1 MNVNVRAIHKLP
13 QLHIRAA
20 EKLNA
25 VPLLTPSAG
34 YLSSV
39 TGGER
44 LKKRRGDD
52 KGYTV
57 RRATPV
63 SPIRLMQYIEFA

>member
-1 MNVNVRAIHKLP
+1 MNVNVRDIHKLP
-13 QLHIRAA
+13 QLQIRAA

-25 VPLLTPSAG
+25 VPLLTPNAG

-44 LKKRRGDD
+44 LKKRRVDD

-57 RRATPV
+57 
-63 SPIRLMQYIEFA
+63 